1 MLPIIKPRQHI
12 IIKSTGV
19 ITLMLLA
26 YILINTEIG
35 DEEKVYSDLKSTE
48 GVVEV
53 HIVYGVYDMVVK
65 VEAKDMDNLRS
76 IVENIRK
83 KSGLRS
89 TLTLIVT
96 K

>member
-1 MLPIIKPRQHI
+1 
-12 IIKSTGV
+12 
-19 ITLMLLA
+19 MLLA

-35 DEEKVYSDLKSTE
+35 DEEKVYDALMNMN
-48 GVVEV
+48 GVMEV
-53 HIVYGVYDMVVK
+53 HIVYGVYDIVVK
-65 VEAKDMDNLRS
+65 AQAEDTDTLRK

-83 KSGLRS
+83 KAGLRS

>member
-1 MLPIIKPRQHI
+1 
-12 IIKSTGV
+12 
-19 ITLMLLA
+19 MLLA

-35 DEEKVYSDLKSTE
+35 DEEKVYNALTNME
-48 GVVEV
+48 GVVET
-53 HIVYGVYDMVVK
+53 HIVYGVYDIVAK
-65 VEAKDMDNLRS
+65 VRAEDTEKLRT

-83 KSGLRS
+83 KAGLRS

>member
-1 MLPIIKPRQHI
+1 
-12 IIKSTGV
+12 
-19 ITLMLLA
+19 MLLA

-35 DEEKVYSDLKSTE
+35 DEEKVYSELKNIE
-48 GVVEV
+48 GVVEAHV
-53 HIVYGVYDMVVK
+53 VYGVYDMVVK
-65 VEAKDMDNLRS
+65 VQAKDMDDLRS
-76 IVENIRK
+76 IVESIRK

>member
-1 MLPIIKPRQHI
+1 
-12 IIKSTGV
+12 
-19 ITLMLLA
+19 MLLA

-35 DEEKVYSDLKSTE
+35 DEEKVYEALKEIE
-48 GVVEV
+48 GVIEV
-53 HIVYGVYDMVVK
+53 HIVYGVYDIVAK
-65 VEAKDMDNLRS
+65 VQAEDTDGLRG
-76 IVENIRK
+76 IVERIRK